1 MNTQGR
7 KSPPVRRSG
16 RSDAGKRR
24 PGSGVGSRLLI
35 MAAIV
40 AAVIFGVAIF
50 FKVNTVEVQ
59 GNAIY
64 SAEEIRSASGIQKG
78 DNLFTLNKEA
88 AAGSIKAS
96 LPYVE
101 TVSIIRFLP
110 DKIVIEVKESD
121 ATFAVT
127 TDTNT
132 TWLINSVGK
141 ALEQISDSAPD
152 STLTAEPTAPDA
164 EAPVEEPAE
173 QPVENTDS
181 ENAGEDEAQPPSENP
196 DSENAGED
204 EAQQP
209 SENPDA
215 ASGEQ
220 TQQPS
225 DTADTAGRDTAAEA
239 SAADNSAIQ
248 ADGKRIPRIL
258 GVTVNSPTVGS
269 VVTATNPA
277 SLNAALAVIAE
288 LDGTGL
294 LDHIVSI
301 NTEKEY
307 DIVLQYDGRY
317 EIRLGGTE
325 ELSYKIDYLTVIL
338 SKLSDFQAGVIDLTF
353 SDSSEARF
361 YSQE

>member
-59 GNAIY
+59 GNTIY

-152 STLTAEPTAPDA
+152 SALTAEPTAPDA
-164 EAPVEEPAE
+164 EAPVEEPVE
-173 QPVENTDS
+173 QPAENTDS
-181 ENAGEDEAQPPSENP
+181 ENAGEDEAQ
-196 DSENAGED
+196 
-204 EAQQP
+204 QP
-209 SENPDA
+209 TENPDA

-258 GVTVNSPTVGS
+258 GVTINSPTVGS

>member
-7 KSPPVRRSG
+7 KSPPARRSG

-24 PGSGVGSRLLI
+24 PSSGVGSRLLI

-59 GNAIY
+59 GNTIY

-152 STLTAEPTAPDA
+152 SALTAEPAAPDA
-164 EAPVEEPAE
+164 EAPVEEPVE
-173 QPVENTDS
+173 QPAENTDS
-181 ENAGEDEAQPPSENP
+181 ENAGEE
-196 DSENAGED
+196 

-225 DTADTAGRDTAAEA
+225 DTADAAGGDTAAEA
-239 SAADNSAIQ
+239 SAADTSAIQ

>member
-132 TWLINSVGK
+132 MWLINSVGK

-152 STLTAEPTAPDA
+152 SALTAEPTAPDA
-164 EAPVEEPAE
+164 EAPVEEPVE
-173 QPVENTDS
+173 QPVENT
-181 ENAGEDEAQPPSENP
+181 

-225 DTADTAGRDTAAEA
+225 DTAATAGRDTAAEA

>member
-152 STLTAEPTAPDA
+152 SALTAEPTAPDA
-164 EAPVEEPAE
+164 EAPVEEPVE
-173 QPVENTDS
+173 QPVENT
-181 ENAGEDEAQPPSENP
+181 

-307 DIVLQYDGRY
+307 DIILQYDGRY

>member
-152 STLTAEPTAPDA
+152 SALTAEPTAPDA
-164 EAPVEEPAE
+164 AALRYSGHRGQGYGCRSLCRGQLGYSGGRQTHPAH
-173 QPVENTDS
+173 PRRD
-181 ENAGEDEAQPPSENP
+181 G
-196 DSENAGED
+196 
-204 EAQQP
+204 QQP
-209 SENPDA
+209 DGGQRRNGDEPGLAQRGPRGDR
-215 ASGEQ
+215 G
-220 TQQPS
+220 
-225 DTADTAGRDTAAEA
+225 AGRDGT
-239 SAADNSAIQ
+239 SRPYRVDQ
-248 ADGKRIPRIL
+248 HGK
-258 GVTVNSPTVGS
+258 GV
-269 VVTATNPA
+269 
-277 SLNAALAVIAE
+277 
-288 LDGTGL
+288 
-294 LDHIVSI
+294 
-301 NTEKEY
+301 
-307 DIVLQYDGRY
+307 
-317 EIRLGGTE
+317 
-325 ELSYKIDYLTVIL
+325 
-338 SKLSDFQAGVIDLTF
+338 
-353 SDSSEARF
+353 
-361 YSQE
+361 

>member
-152 STLTAEPTAPDA
+152 SALTAEPTAPDA
-164 EAPVEEPAE
+164 EAPGEEPVE
-173 QPVENTDS
+173 QPVENT
-181 ENAGEDEAQPPSENP
+181 

-239 SAADNSAIQ
+239 SAADNSATQ

>member
-24 PGSGVGSRLLI
+24 PSSGVGSRLLI

-152 STLTAEPTAPDA
+152 SALTAEPTAPDA
-164 EAPVEEPAE
+164 EAPVEEPVE

-181 ENAGEDEAQPPSENP
+181 ANAGEDEAQQPSENP

-209 SENPDA
+209 S
-215 ASGEQ
+215 
-220 TQQPS
+220 
-225 DTADTAGRDTAAEA
+225 DTAGTAGRDTAAEA

>member
-1 MNTQGR
+1 
-7 KSPPVRRSG
+7 
-16 RSDAGKRR
+16 
-24 PGSGVGSRLLI
+24 

-141 ALEQISDSAPD
+141 ALEQISDSAPG
-152 STLTAEPTAPDA
+152 SALTAEPTAPDA
-164 EAPVEEPAE
+164 EAPVEEPVE
-173 QPVENTDS
+173 Q
-181 ENAGEDEAQPPSENP
+181 PSENP

>member
-16 RSDAGKRR
+16 RRDAGKRR

-132 TWLINSVGK
+132 TWHINSVGK

-152 STLTAEPTAPDA
+152 SALTAEPTAPDA
-164 EAPVEEPAE
+164 EAPVEEPVE
-173 QPVENTDS
+173 QPVENT
-181 ENAGEDEAQPPSENP
+181 

-225 DTADTAGRDTAAEA
+225 DTAGTAGRDTAAEA

>member
-152 STLTAEPTAPDA
+152 SALTAEPTAPDA
-164 EAPVEEPAE
+164 EAPVEEPVE
-173 QPVENTDS
+173 QPVENT
-181 ENAGEDEAQPPSENP
+181 

-239 SAADNSAIQ
+239 SDADNSAIQ

>member
-1 MNTQGR
+1 MIKIIIGIKRFNLTI
-7 KSPPVRRSG
+7 KYPFKTICILHCCIKII
-16 RSDAGKRR
+16 DA
-24 PGSGVGSRLLI
+24 SNY
-35 MAAIV
+35 
-40 AAVIFGVAIF
+40 
-50 FKVNTVEVQ
+50 FKNINTVEVQ

-164 EAPVEEPAE
+164 EAPVEEPVE
-173 QPVENTDS
+173 QPVENT
-181 ENAGEDEAQPPSENP
+181 

>member
-152 STLTAEPTAPDA
+152 SALTAEPTAPDA
-164 EAPVEEPAE
+164 EAPVEEPVE
-173 QPVENTDS
+173 QPVENT
-181 ENAGEDEAQPPSENP
+181 

-225 DTADTAGRDTAAEA
+225 DTAGTAGRDTAAEA

>member
-152 STLTAEPTAPDA
+152 SALTAEPTAPDA
-164 EAPVEEPAE
+164 EVPVEEPVE
-173 QPVENTDS
+173 Q
-181 ENAGEDEAQPPSENP
+181 PSENP

-204 EAQQP
+204 EAQQPSENPDAASGEQTQQP

>member
-7 KSPPVRRSG
+7 KSPPARGSG

-24 PGSGVGSRLLI
+24 PSSGVGSRLLI

-59 GNAIY
+59 GNTIY

-152 STLTAEPTAPDA
+152 SALTAEPTAPDA
-164 EAPVEEPAE
+164 EAPVEEPVE

-181 ENAGEDEAQPPSENP
+181 ENAGEDEAQ
-196 DSENAGED
+196 
-204 EAQQP
+204 QP
-209 SENPDA
+209 TENPDA

>member
-7 KSPPVRRSG
+7 KSPPARGSG

-24 PGSGVGSRLLI
+24 PSSGVGSRLLI

-59 GNAIY
+59 GNTIY

-152 STLTAEPTAPDA
+152 SALTAEPTAPDA
-164 EAPVEEPAE
+164 EAPVEEPVE

-181 ENAGEDEAQPPSENP
+181 ENAG
-196 DSENAGED
+196 GE

-239 SAADNSAIQ
+239 SAADTTAIQ

-301 NTEKEY
+301 NAEKEY

>member
-50 FKVNTVEVQ
+50 FKVNSVEVQ

-152 STLTAEPTAPDA
+152 SALTAEPTAPDA
-164 EAPVEEPAE
+164 EAPVEEPVE
-173 QPVENTDS
+173 QPVENT
-181 ENAGEDEAQPPSENP
+181 

-220 TQQPS
+220 TQQLS

>member
-59 GNAIY
+59 GNTIY
-64 SAEEIRSASGIQKG
+64 SADEIRSASGIQKG

-164 EAPVEEPAE
+164 EAPVEEPVE

-181 ENAGEDEAQPPSENP
+181 ENAGEDEAQQPP
-196 DSENAGED
+196 
-204 EAQQP
+204 
-209 SENPDA
+209 ENPDA

-225 DTADTAGRDTAAEA
+225 DTAGTAGRDTAAEA
-239 SAADNSAIQ
+239 SGADNSAIQ

>member
-7 KSPPVRRSG
+7 KSPPARGSG

-24 PGSGVGSRLLI
+24 PSSGVGSRLLI

-59 GNAIY
+59 DNTIY

-152 STLTAEPTAPDA
+152 SALTAEPTAPDA
-164 EAPVEEPAE
+164 EAPVEEPVE
-173 QPVENTDS
+173 QPVENT
-181 ENAGEDEAQPPSENP
+181 

-307 DIVLQYDGRY
+307 DIVLLYDGRY

>member
-141 ALEQISDSAPD
+141 ALEQISDSAPG
-152 STLTAEPTAPDA
+152 SALTAEPTAPDA
-164 EAPVEEPAE
+164 EAPVEEPVE
-173 QPVENTDS
+173 KPVENTDS
-181 ENAGEDEAQPPSENP
+181 ENAS
-196 DSENAGED
+196 ED

-209 SENPDA
+209 TENPDA

-225 DTADTAGRDTAAEA
+225 DTAGTAGRDTAAEA

>member
-7 KSPPVRRSG
+7 KSPPARGSG

-152 STLTAEPTAPDA
+152 SALTAEPTAPDA
-164 EAPVEEPAE
+164 EAPVEEPVE
-173 QPVENTDS
+173 QPV
-181 ENAGEDEAQPPSENP
+181 ENP

>member
-24 PGSGVGSRLLI
+24 PSSGVGSRLLI

-59 GNAIY
+59 GNTIY

-152 STLTAEPTAPDA
+152 SALTAEPTAPDA
-164 EAPVEEPAE
+164 EAPVEEPVE
-173 QPVENTDS
+173 QPVENT
-181 ENAGEDEAQPPSENP
+181 

-301 NTEKEY
+301 NAEKEY

>member
-7 KSPPVRRSG
+7 KSPPARRSG

-24 PGSGVGSRLLI
+24 PSSGVGSRLLI

-59 GNAIY
+59 GNTIY

-132 TWLINSVGK
+132 MWLINSVGK

-152 STLTAEPTAPDA
+152 SALTAEPAAPDA
-164 EAPVEEPAE
+164 EAPVEEPVE

-181 ENAGEDEAQPPSENP
+181 ENAG
-196 DSENAGED
+196 GE

-225 DTADTAGRDTAAEA
+225 DTADAAGEDTTAGS
-239 SAADNSAIQ
+239 SAADTSAIQ

-301 NTEKEY
+301 NAEKEY

>member
-7 KSPPVRRSG
+7 KSPSVRRSG

-152 STLTAEPTAPDA
+152 SALTAEPTAPDA
-164 EAPVEEPAE
+164 EVPVEEPVE
-173 QPVENTDS
+173 Q
-181 ENAGEDEAQPPSENP
+181 PSENP

>member
-1 MNTQGR
+1 MNTQER

-164 EAPVEEPAE
+164 EAPVEEPVE

-181 ENAGEDEAQPPSENP
+181 ENAGEDEAQQPP
-196 DSENAGED
+196 
-204 EAQQP
+204 
-209 SENPDA
+209 ENPDA

>member
-164 EAPVEEPAE
+164 EAPVEEPVE

-181 ENAGEDEAQPPSENP
+181 ENAGEDEAQQPP
-196 DSENAGED
+196 
-204 EAQQP
+204 
-209 SENPDA
+209 ENPDA

-239 SAADNSAIQ
+239 SGADNSAIQ

>member
-152 STLTAEPTAPDA
+152 SALTAEPTAPDA

-181 ENAGEDEAQPPSENP
+181 ENAGEDEAQ
-196 DSENAGED
+196 
-204 EAQQP
+204 QP
-209 SENPDA
+209 SENPDV

-248 ADGKRIPRIL
+248 ADGKRISRIL

>member
-164 EAPVEEPAE
+164 EAPVEEPVE
-173 QPVENTDS
+173 QPV
-181 ENAGEDEAQPPSENP
+181 ENP

>member
-24 PGSGVGSRLLI
+24 PSSGVGSRLLI

-152 STLTAEPTAPDA
+152 SALTAEPTAPDA
-164 EAPVEEPAE
+164 EAPVEEPVE

-181 ENAGEDEAQPPSENP
+181 ENAGEDEAQQPSENP

-209 SENPDA
+209 S
-215 ASGEQ
+215 
-220 TQQPS
+220 
-225 DTADTAGRDTAAEA
+225 DTAGTAGRDTAAEA

-325 ELSYKIDYLTVIL
+325 ELSYKINYLTVIL

>member
-59 GNAIY
+59 GNTIY

-173 QPVENTDS
+173 QPVENT
-181 ENAGEDEAQPPSENP
+181 

>member
-7 KSPPVRRSG
+7 KSPPARRSG

-24 PGSGVGSRLLI
+24 PSSGVGSRLLI

-152 STLTAEPTAPDA
+152 SALTAEPTAPDA
-164 EAPVEEPAE
+164 EAPVEEPVE

-181 ENAGEDEAQPPSENP
+181 ENT
-196 DSENAGED
+196 GED

-225 DTADTAGRDTAAEA
+225 DTADTAGKDTAAEA

-301 NTEKEY
+301 NAEKEY

>member
-59 GNAIY
+59 GNVIY
-64 SAEEIRSASGIQKG
+64 AAEEIRSASGIQKG

-164 EAPVEEPAE
+164 EAPVEEPVE
-173 QPVENTDS
+173 QPV
-181 ENAGEDEAQPPSENP
+181 ENP

>member
-7 KSPPVRRSG
+7 KSPPARGSG

-24 PGSGVGSRLLI
+24 PSSGVGSRLLI

-64 SAEEIRSASGIQKG
+64 SAEEVRSASGIQKG

-152 STLTAEPTAPDA
+152 NVLTAEPTAPDA
-164 EAPVEEPAE
+164 EAPVEEPVE

-181 ENAGEDEAQPPSENP
+181 ENAGEDEA
-196 DSENAGED
+196 
-204 EAQQP
+204 
-209 SENPDA
+209 
-215 ASGEQ
+215 
-220 TQQPS
+220 QQPS

-301 NTEKEY
+301 NAEKEY

>member
-7 KSPPVRRSG
+7 KSPPARGSG

-24 PGSGVGSRLLI
+24 PSSGVGSRLLI

-59 GNAIY
+59 GNTIY

-152 STLTAEPTAPDA
+152 SALTAEPTAPDA
-164 EAPVEEPAE
+164 EAPVEEPVE
-173 QPVENTDS
+173 QPVENT
-181 ENAGEDEAQPPSENP
+181 

-225 DTADTAGRDTAAEA
+225 DTADTAGRNTAAEA

>member
-152 STLTAEPTAPDA
+152 SALTAEPTAPDA

-173 QPVENTDS
+173 QPVENT
-181 ENAGEDEAQPPSENP
+181 

>member
-152 STLTAEPTAPDA
+152 SALTAEPTAPDA
-164 EAPVEEPAE
+164 EAPVEEPVE
-173 QPVENTDS
+173 Q
-181 ENAGEDEAQPPSENP
+181 PSENP

-209 SENPDA
+209 TENPDA

>member
-152 STLTAEPTAPDA
+152 SALTAEPTAPDA
-164 EAPVEEPAE
+164 EAPVEEPVE
-173 QPVENTDS
+173 QPAENT
-181 ENAGEDEAQPPSENP
+181 

-225 DTADTAGRDTAAEA
+225 DTAGTAGRDTAAEA

-301 NTEKEY
+301 NAEKEY

>member
-7 KSPPVRRSG
+7 KSPPARGSG

-24 PGSGVGSRLLI
+24 PSSGVGSRLLI

-59 GNAIY
+59 GNTIY

-152 STLTAEPTAPDA
+152 SALTAEPTAPDA
-164 EAPVEEPAE
+164 EAPVEEPVE
-173 QPVENTDS
+173 QPVENT
-181 ENAGEDEAQPPSENP
+181 

-225 DTADTAGRDTAAEA
+225 DTAGTAGRDTAAEA

>member
-181 ENAGEDEAQPPSENP
+181 ENAGEDEAQ
-196 DSENAGED
+196 
-204 EAQQP
+204 QP